1 MGSASQPLSEASQIL
16 SRTQSFNTNASGAA
30 TITFPNPPA
39 GFTWTGTLNCALA
52 STGAVFLATVGGVS
66 WGEWGGNSVYGPVQ
80 VLGNGGQQL
89 VVTVTGL
96 AASTNYTLQWNGSSD
111 PSDLVAAVWPDSN
124 STALTAQ
131 ISGTVPVTVSNTV
144 ATNSNITGGSVGVTG
159 TVATNS
165 NITGGSVGVT
175 GTVATNTNITGGS
188 VGVTGL
194 VATTAPG
201 TTINGAGFTGA
212 STSLTV
218 ASTTGFS
225 TSGFIGIPG
234 SGGTLIFAY
243 TGTTSVSFTGVSL
256 VSGTAGW
263 TIANGAAVTQTT
275 ASPSSVGVTGTV
287 ATNTNITG
295 GSVGVTG
302 SVATTAGSTL
312 TTATG
317 SGSSTSLTVASTS
330 TFPSQGLLSVV
341 SNNGSLIFSYTGTTS
356 TTFTGLVLLT
366 GSASSTIAS
375 SAPVVTATSS
385 NLSGTITTNP
395 LAPAADLVHQGTYTT
410 TWTVSAAPTI
420 TLVNETETNTYVG
433 FMVVFTSMF
442 YTTHIGQGGRFVFTN
457 TVTGQVQKTY
467 VPTIRTDYGIG
478 LQTYFPI
485 PVDGGNAYNI
495 TFVPDASPSGGS
507 VNIAWNI
514 IAYRQP
520 PVNTVIGSTLN
531 SLNTVP
537 YGGLLNS
544 QLTLTTA
551 TSGVFPG
558 TVTDG
563 TSQVTRIQMV
573 AAVMTS
579 AAAAITGYVS
589 FCDGSTAYP
598 VAAIDMTQGT
608 STTHAASM
616 LLNGVLL
623 TNGGGLLVNNQT
635 NKTLLVTTYF
645 DVLSYPN
652 IS

>member
-39 GFTWTGTLNCALA
+39 GFTWTGTLSCALA
-52 STGAVFLATVGGVS
+52 STGSVFLATVGGVS

-96 AASTNYTLQWNGSSD
+96 AASTNYVLQWNGSSD
-111 PSDLVAAVWPDSN
+111 PSHLVAAVWPDSN

-144 ATNSNITGGSVGVTG
+144 ATN
-159 TVATNS
+159 
-165 NITGGSVGVT
+165 
-175 GTVATNTNITGGS
+175 
-188 VGVTGL
+188 
-194 VATTAPG
+194 
-201 TTINGAGFTGA
+201 
-212 STSLTV
+212 
-218 ASTTGFS
+218 
-225 TSGFIGIPG
+225 
-234 SGGTLIFAY
+234 
-243 TGTTSVSFTGVSL
+243 
-256 VSGTAGW
+256 
-263 TIANGAAVTQTT
+263 
-275 ASPSSVGVTGTV
+275 
-287 ATNTNITG
+287 TNITG

-302 SVATTAGSTL
+302 SV
-312 TTATG
+312 
-317 SGSSTSLTVASTS
+317 
-330 TFPSQGLLSVV
+330 
-341 SNNGSLIFSYTGTTS
+341 
-356 TTFTGLVLLT
+356 
-366 GSASSTIAS
+366 
-375 SAPVVTATSS
+375 
-385 NLSGTITTNP
+385 TTNP

-410 TWTVSAAPTI
+410 TWVVPPTI

-433 FMVVFTSMF
+433 FMVVFTAMF
-442 YTTHIGQGGRFVFTN
+442 YTTHIGQGGSFVFTN

-467 VPTIRTDYGIG
+467 VPTIRTDYAIG
-478 LQTYFPI
+478 LQTYFPV
-485 PVDGGNAYNI
+485 PVDSGNAYNI
-495 TFVPDASPSGGS
+495 TFVPATSASGGS

-514 IAYRQP
+514 IGYRQP
-520 PVNTVIGSTLN
+520 PVNTVISSNLA

-544 QLTLTTA
+544 QLTLPTA

-558 TVTDG
+558 TTTDG
-563 TSQVTRIQMV
+563 TSQVTRLQTV

-589 FCDGSTAYP
+589 FCDATTAYP

-608 STTHAASM
+608 SATHAASM

-635 NKTLLVTTYF
+635 NKTLLVSTYF

>member
-1 MGSASQPLSEASQIL
+1 MGSASQPLSAQSQIL
-16 SRTQSFNTNASGAA
+16 SQTQSFNTNANGAA
-30 TITFPNPPA
+30 TVSFPNPPA
-39 GFTWTGTLNCALA
+39 GFTWTGTLSCALA
-52 STGAVFLATVGGVS
+52 STGSVFLASVGGVS

-96 AASTNYTLQWNGSSD
+96 AASTNYVLQWNGSSD
-111 PSDLVAAVWPDSN
+111 PSYLVAAVWPDSN

-131 ISGTVPVTVSNTV
+131 ISGTVPVTVSN
-144 ATNSNITGGSVGVTG
+144 
-159 TVATNS
+159 
-165 NITGGSVGVT
+165 
-175 GTVATNTNITGGS
+175 
-188 VGVTGL
+188 
-194 VATTAPG
+194 
-201 TTINGAGFTGA
+201 
-212 STSLTV
+212 
-218 ASTTGFS
+218 
-225 TSGFIGIPG
+225 
-234 SGGTLIFAY
+234 
-243 TGTTSVSFTGVSL
+243 
-256 VSGTAGW
+256 
-263 TIANGAAVTQTT
+263 
-275 ASPSSVGVTGTV
+275 TV

-375 SAPVVTATSS
+375 GAPVVTATSS

-410 TWTVSAAPTI
+410 TWSSTAPTI

-433 FMVVFTSMF
+433 FMVVFTSMS
-442 YTTHIGQGGRFVFTN
+442 YITHIGQGGTFVFTN

-467 VPTIRTDYGIG
+467 VPTIYPYYAIG
-478 LQTYFPI
+478 LQTYFPV

-495 TFVPDASPSGGS
+495 TFVPAASLSGGS

-514 IAYRQP
+514 IGYRQP
-520 PVNTVIGSTLN
+520 PVNTVISSNLA

-544 QLTLTTA
+544 QLTLPTA

-558 TVTDG
+558 TTTDG
-563 TSQVTRIQMV
+563 TSQVTRLQTV

-589 FCDGSTAYP
+589 FCDATTAYP

-608 STTHAASM
+608 SATHAASM

-635 NKTLLVTTYF
+635 NKTLLVSTYY

>member
-159 TVATNS
+159 
-165 NITGGSVGVT
+165 
-175 GTVATNTNITGGS
+175 
-188 VGVTGL
+188 
-194 VATTAPG
+194 
-201 TTINGAGFTGA
+201 
-212 STSLTV
+212 
-218 ASTTGFS
+218 
-225 TSGFIGIPG
+225 
-234 SGGTLIFAY
+234 
-243 TGTTSVSFTGVSL
+243 
-256 VSGTAGW
+256 
-263 TIANGAAVTQTT
+263 
-275 ASPSSVGVTGTV
+275 
-287 ATNTNITG
+287 
-295 GSVGVTG
+295 

-317 SGSSTSLTVASTS
+317 SGSSTSLTVSSTS

-375 SAPVVTATSS
+375 GAPVVTATSS

-410 TWTVSAAPTI
+410 SWSGTAPTI

-442 YTTHIGQGGRFVFTN
+442 YTTHIGDGGTFVFTN

-467 VPTIRTDYGIG
+467 VPTIYPYYSIG
-478 LQTYFPI
+478 LQTYFPV
-485 PVDGGNAYNI
+485 PVDSGNAYSI
-495 TFVPDASPSGGS
+495 TFVPAASPSGGS

-514 IAYRQP
+514 IGYRQP
-520 PVNTVIGSTLN
+520 PVNTVISSTLA

-551 TSGVFPG
+551 TNGVLPG
-558 TVTDG
+558 TTTDG
-563 TSQVTRIQMV
+563 TTQVTRIQMV
-573 AAVMTS
+573 CAVMTS

-589 FCDGSTAYP
+589 FCDATTAYP

-608 STTHAASM
+608 SATHAASM

-623 TNGGGLLVNNQT
+623 TNSGGLLVNNQT
-635 NKTLLVTTYF
+635 NKTLLVSTYF

>member
-1 MGSASQPLSEASQIL
+1 MGSASQPLSAESQIL

-39 GFTWTGTLNCALA
+39 GFTWTGTLSCALA
-52 STGAVFLATVGGVS
+52 STGSVFLATVGGVS

-96 AASTNYTLQWNGSSD
+96 AASTNYVLQWNGSSD
-111 PSDLVAAVWPDSN
+111 PSYLVAAVWPDSN

-131 ISGTVPVTVSNTV
+131 ISGTVPVTVSN
-144 ATNSNITGGSVGVTG
+144 
-159 TVATNS
+159 
-165 NITGGSVGVT
+165 
-175 GTVATNTNITGGS
+175 
-188 VGVTGL
+188 
-194 VATTAPG
+194 
-201 TTINGAGFTGA
+201 
-212 STSLTV
+212 
-218 ASTTGFS
+218 
-225 TSGFIGIPG
+225 
-234 SGGTLIFAY
+234 
-243 TGTTSVSFTGVSL
+243 
-256 VSGTAGW
+256 
-263 TIANGAAVTQTT
+263 
-275 ASPSSVGVTGTV
+275 TV

-341 SNNGSLIFSYTGTTS
+341 SNSGSLIFSYTGTTS

-375 SAPVVTATSS
+375 GAPVVTATSS

-410 TWTVSAAPTI
+410 TWSGTAPTI

-433 FMVVFTSMF
+433 FMVVFTAMS
-442 YTTHIGQGGRFVFTN
+442 YITHTGSGGSFVFTN
-457 TVTGQVQKTY
+457 TVTGQVQRTY
-467 VPTIRTDYGIG
+467 VPTIRTDYSIG
-478 LQTYFPI
+478 LQTYFPV

-495 TFVPDASPSGGS
+495 TFVPTNVLGSGPS

-514 IAYRQP
+514 IGYRQP
-520 PVNTVIGSTLN
+520 PVNTVVSSTLA

-544 QLTLTTA
+544 QLTLGTGG
-551 TSGVFPG
+551 SNVFAG
-558 TVTDG
+558 TITDG
-563 TSQVTRIQMV
+563 TSQVTRLQMV
-573 AAVMTS
+573 CAVMTS

-589 FCDGSTAYP
+589 FCDGTTAFP

-608 STTHAASM
+608 SATHAASM

-623 TNGGGLLVNNQT
+623 TNGYGLLVNNQT
-635 NKTLLVTTYF
+635 NKTLLVSTYY

>member
-16 SRTQSFNTNASGAA
+16 SRTQSFDTNASGAA

-175 GTVATNTNITGGS
+175 G
-188 VGVTGL
+188 
-194 VATTAPG
+194 
-201 TTINGAGFTGA
+201 
-212 STSLTV
+212 
-218 ASTTGFS
+218 
-225 TSGFIGIPG
+225 
-234 SGGTLIFAY
+234 
-243 TGTTSVSFTGVSL
+243 
-256 VSGTAGW
+256 
-263 TIANGAAVTQTT
+263 
-275 ASPSSVGVTGTV
+275 
-287 ATNTNITG
+287 
-295 GSVGVTG
+295 

-317 SGSSTSLTVASTS
+317 SGSSTSLTVVSTS

-341 SNNGSLIFSYTGTTS
+341 SNDGSLIFSYTGTTS

-410 TWTVSAAPTI
+410 SWSGAAPTI

-442 YTTHIGQGGRFVFTN
+442 YTTHIAQGGTFVFTN
-457 TVTGQVQKTY
+457 TVTGQVQRTY
-467 VPTIRTDYGIG
+467 VPVIRTDYSIG
-478 LQTYFPI
+478 LQTYFPV
-485 PVDGGNAYNI
+485 PVDGGNAYKI
-495 TFVPDASPSGGS
+495 TFVPDITGGS
-507 VNIAWNI
+507 GTGFPVNIAWNI
-514 IAYRQP
+514 IAYRQS
-520 PVNTVIGSTLN
+520 PVNTVISSTLN

-544 QLTLTTA
+544 QLTLTTG
-551 TSGVFPG
+551 TNGVLYG

-589 FCDGSTAYP
+589 FCDGYTAYP
-598 VAAIDMTQGT
+598 VAAIDMTQNT
-608 STTHAASM
+608 ATTHAASM

-623 TNGGGLLVNNQT
+623 TNGNGLLVNNQT

>member
-39 GFTWTGTLNCALA
+39 GFTWTGTLSCALA
-52 STGAVFLATVGGVS
+52 STGSVFLATVGGVS

-96 AASTNYTLQWNGSSD
+96 AASTNYVLQWNGSSD
-111 PSDLVAAVWPDSN
+111 PSYLVAAVWPDSN

-131 ISGTVPVTVSNTV
+131 ISGTVPVTVSN
-144 ATNSNITGGSVGVTG
+144 
-159 TVATNS
+159 
-165 NITGGSVGVT
+165 
-175 GTVATNTNITGGS
+175 
-188 VGVTGL
+188 
-194 VATTAPG
+194 
-201 TTINGAGFTGA
+201 
-212 STSLTV
+212 
-218 ASTTGFS
+218 
-225 TSGFIGIPG
+225 
-234 SGGTLIFAY
+234 
-243 TGTTSVSFTGVSL
+243 
-256 VSGTAGW
+256 
-263 TIANGAAVTQTT
+263 
-275 ASPSSVGVTGTV
+275 TV

-375 SAPVVTATSS
+375 GAPVVTATSS

-410 TWTVSAAPTI
+410 TWSSTAPTI

-433 FMVVFTSMF
+433 FMVVFTSMS
-442 YTTHIGQGGRFVFTN
+442 YITHIGQGGTFVFTN

-467 VPTIRTDYGIG
+467 VPTIYPYYAIG
-478 LQTYFPI
+478 LQTYFPV

-495 TFVPDASPSGGS
+495 TFVPAASLSGGS

-514 IAYRQP
+514 IGYRQP
-520 PVNTVIGSTLN
+520 PVNTVISSTLG

-537 YGGLLNS
+537 YGGLLNG
-544 QLTLTTA
+544 QLTLVTGS
-551 TSGVFPG
+551 SGVITG
-558 TVTDG
+558 TTTDG
-563 TSQVTRIQMV
+563 TSQVTRLQTV
-573 AAVMTS
+573 CAVMTS

-589 FCDGSTAYP
+589 FCDATTAYP

-608 STTHAASM
+608 SATHAASM

-635 NKTLLVTTYF
+635 NKTLLVSTYY